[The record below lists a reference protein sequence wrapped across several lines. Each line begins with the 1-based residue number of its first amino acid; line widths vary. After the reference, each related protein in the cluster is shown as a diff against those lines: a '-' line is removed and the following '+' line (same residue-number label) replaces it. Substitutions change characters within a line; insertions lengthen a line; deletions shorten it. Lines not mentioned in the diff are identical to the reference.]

1 MAKFGDLP
9 NNHAMLPHF
18 QMNTWVTPTDV
29 INNGASLDYDLALW
43 TMPWPGNLTVIVT
56 VGIQWLNWQQIVL
69 SQSPAAVN
77 PAGAT
82 DQFPTLDQGNPNRF
96 VTQQLMLHWTAQA
109 EGLQITPKI
118 RVTVGTG
125 GPNCTMDNIAA
136 LYLGHRT

>member
-9 NNHAMLPHF
+9 SDHPNLPHF
-18 QMNTWVTPTDV
+18 QM
-29 INNGASLDYDLALW
+29 
-43 TMPWPGNLTVIVT
+43 
-56 VGIQWLNWQQIVL
+56 VL